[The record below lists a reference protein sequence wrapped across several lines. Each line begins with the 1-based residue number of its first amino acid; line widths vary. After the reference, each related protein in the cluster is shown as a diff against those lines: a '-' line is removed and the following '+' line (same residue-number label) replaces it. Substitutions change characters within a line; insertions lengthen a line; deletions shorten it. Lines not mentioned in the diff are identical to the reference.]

1 MGHIRATS
9 TCRTGAT
16 WTATSISRL
25 LREYNWHTCT
35 IGCDWTILWVNLLL
49 CERRDPGLG
58 ALLDDEWGGGGIRGP
73 REWCIY
79 YWRTGGRVPG
89 QAGNS
94 CWAMRCAASQ
104 GVDMAVGDVFI
115 NNGISKF
122 TLNLDTC
129 STNQTGGS
137 RMGSGSALHRGIRPL
152 KFTWFN
158 FNL

>member
-1 MGHIRATS
+1 MTNGGAGGSEGQGSGVS
-9 TCRTGAT
+9 T
-16 WTATSISRL
+16 
-25 LREYNWHTCT
+25 
-35 IGCDWTILWVNLLL
+35 
-49 CERRDPGLG
+49 
-58 ALLDDEWGGGGIRGP
+58 
-73 REWCIY
+73 
-79 YWRTGGRVPG
+79 TGGRVEECPVKQG
-89 QAGNS
+89 TRVG
-94 CWAMRCAASQ
+94 RCGAPRRAASQ